1 MSSGTAEKEILAA
14 EAALYRAMIAKD
26 FPALEKVLSVDLVYM
41 HSTGVA
47 ETKAEYL
54 AGVARGLYDYEA
66 INSRDATIRGH
77 GDVAIMHGIVDMS
90 VSETGKPR
98 DLIHLL
104 FTLVWVRESGTWRLS
119 LRQATRI
126 PTAKK

>member
-1 MSSGTAEKEILAA
+1 MTSASVENEIRAA
-14 EAALYRAMIAKD
+14 EASLYRAMIAKD
-26 FPALEKVLSVDLVYM
+26 FPALEKILSADLVYI

-54 AGVARGLYDYEA
+54 AGVGRGLYDYET
-66 INSRDATIRGH
+66 ITSRDVTIRGH
-77 GDVAIMHGIVDMS
+77 GDVAVMHGLVDMS

-104 FTLVWVRESGTWRLS
+104 FTLVWARQAGTWRLS

-126 PTAKK
+126 PPIKP